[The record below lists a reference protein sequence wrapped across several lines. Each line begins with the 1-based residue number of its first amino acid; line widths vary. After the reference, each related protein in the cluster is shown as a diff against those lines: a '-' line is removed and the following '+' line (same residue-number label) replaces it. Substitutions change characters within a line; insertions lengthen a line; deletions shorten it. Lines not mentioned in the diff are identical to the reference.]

1 VKLLILYVILLMPAC
16 RDRPPPGP
24 TPEENAQLNDAED
37 MLNVMASNDTTS
49 EANTSTPASRK
60 H

>member
-1 VKLLILYVILLMPAC
+1 MRIVLLAALLLCAC
-16 RDRPPPGP
+16 RKEEPAAP
-24 TPEENAQLNDAED
+24 TAEQSAQLNDAED
-37 MLNVMASNDTTS
+37 MLNLMASNDTTS